1 MQTCFRR
8 LAAAMLLAVVPVYA
22 AAGYYAWR
30 LPDSYYVQSGTTL
43 SLSTALHITT
53 EAEAEQQVKAVFSST
68 VSTEE
73 QCTLRL
79 FGVVPIKTVS
89 VQAIAAPSLV
99 PCGQPFGIK
108 LHMDGVMIVGFGNVE
123 SSDGSCC
130 PAEEAGLQKGDMIH
144 QINETTVCNG
154 EAVRDCIRT
163 AAGEPLTFHIT
174 REGEA
179 KTITVAPIYS
189 TADQQYE
196 TGLWVRD
203 STAGVGTLTFYEPE
217 SGAFGGLGHPVCD
230 TDTGACIPI
239 SEGEACAVQI
249 QSVLKGTAGNPGMLQ
264 GQFLENTAPLGTLF
278 CNNRCG
284 VFGTLNENPA
294 PDAEAISMAFKQ
306 EVIPG
311 EATILCSISGSEP
324 SAYTIEIK
332 EIDYNGSDSTQNMI
346 IEVTD
351 PTLLETT
358 GGIVQGMSGSPI
370 LQNGKLV
377 GAVTHVFVDDP
388 KKGYGIFCENMV
400 RFGQAG
406 S

>member
-53 EAEAEQQVKAVFSST
+53 EPEPEQVKAAFSST

-73 QCTLRL
+73 QCTLCL

-89 VQAIAAPSLV
+89 VQSITAPSLV

-123 SSDGSCC
+123 SKDGSCC

-144 QINETTVCNG
+144 QINETSVCSG
-154 EAVRDCIRT
+154 EEVRNCIRT
-163 AAGEPLTFHIT
+163 AAGASLTFHIT

-179 KTITVAPIYS
+179 KEITVSPVYS

-249 QSVLKGTAGNPGMLQ
+249 QSVLKGNAGSPGMLQ
-264 GQFLENTAPLGTLF
+264 GQFLEDADPLGTLL

-284 VFGTLNENPA
+284 VFGTLNKNPA
-294 PDAEAISMAFKQ
+294 PDAEAIPMAFKQ
-306 EVIPG
+306 EVVPG
-311 EATILCSISGSEP
+311 EATILCTISGSEP
-324 SAYTIEIK
+324 SAYTIEIT
-332 EIDYNGSDSTQNMI
+332 EIDYNGSDSTQNMV

-351 PTLLETT
+351 PALLETT

-388 KKGYGIFCENMV
+388 TKGYGIFCENMV